1 MGTGEPDQW
10 LAGRWEFAGGAVRF
24 VAALLG
30 DALPGW
36 AKWTVCALV
45 AAAAL
50 WQGAAWLLRRRR
62 VGIR

>member
-1 MGTGEPDQW
+1 METVEPGQA
-10 LAGRWEFAGGAVRF
+10 LAGRAEIASGVVRV

-45 AAAAL
+45 AAGSL
-50 WQGAAWLLRRRR
+50 WHGVKWLLRRRR